1 MHFGAPGACT
11 AHVKKPAYLLR
22 VISHYFSDR
31 SLENSTGCL
40 IASDS
45 FLTLLFVSIL
55 VSLGQNG
62 RNHGNLRLS
71 TRFSGLWTVF
81 RLVLALLLFLEMR
94 NGLLT
99 CCRLYFIALAGAA
112 TAFAQNTSQS
122 STQNTST
129 KATET
134 STLSK
139 KSSGSISYPESEIS
153 TDGTQSSSSRKRSVT
168 LAEPPRA
175 GDVPTLAADLNTA
188 MMGPDM
194 VKAMDE
200 QYAERLRNFSIHNGY
215 YASSKFSTRPN
226 PTGKGIQEE
235 VQIRKDM
242 AKSIQRY
249 MFVRGIP
256 KFLATKPETK
266 RIAQTYNQVI
276 VMTKIEGRTE
286 SRWEY
291 KTGINPFQLR
301 AFGNV
306 AKDGWFFESSTFYD
320 KEGKYYLKDI
330 YLKANKSYQS
340 GNYSTGC
347 NYEVFTE
354 VLTPNVGK
362 RFSKALNGTLALT
375 LPLAS
380 TYVMPNAVTT
390 ASLNYSF

>member
-1 MHFGAPGACT
+1 
-11 AHVKKPAYLLR
+11 
-22 VISHYFSDR
+22 
-31 SLENSTGCL
+31 
-40 IASDS
+40 
-45 FLTLLFVSIL
+45 
-55 VSLGQNG
+55 
-62 RNHGNLRLS
+62 
-71 TRFSGLWTVF
+71 
-81 RLVLALLLFLEMR
+81 MR
-94 NGLLT
+94 NGLVS
-99 CCRLYFIALAGAA
+99 CCRLLLIALAGAPSV
-112 TAFAQNTSQS
+112 FAQNSTN
-122 STQNTST
+122 STQNT
-129 KATET
+129 TET

-139 KSSGSISYPESEIS
+139 KSSGSISYPESEI
-153 TDGTQSSSSRKRSVT
+153 TAEGIQSSSNRKRSVT

-194 VKAMDE
+194 VRAMDE

-215 YASSKFSTRPN
+215 YESGKFSSRRH

-266 RIAQTYNQVI
+266 KIAQTYNQVI
-276 VMTKIEGRTE
+276 VMTKIECRTE

-320 KEGKYYLKDI
+320 KEGKYYLKDV
-330 YLKANKSYQS
+330 YLKANKSYRNGQ
-340 GNYSTGC
+340 YSTGC

-362 RFSKALNGTLALT
+362 RFTKTLNGTLALT

-380 TYVMPNAVTT
+380 TYVMPNSVTT